1 MTPEVP
7 AWTTVIDSPVGS
19 LDLVADQDGSLTHLF
34 FRGEMRFAPFDPWL
48 RTDPAPFAEVITQL
62 EEYFAGT
69 RKDFDVPL
77 APRGTHFQREVWMA
91 LRDIPYGE
99 TWTYTTQAVAI
110 GRPSAARAV
119 GAANG
124 RNPIGIVVPC
134 HRVIGADGSL
144 TGYGGGIDR
153 KRWLLAHEKEV
164 LGQLRMTSPVAASQ
178 VRVPPAKR
186 CAVTPSPTLSPPNG

>member
-1 MTPEVP
+1 
-7 AWTTVIDSPVGS
+7 
-19 LDLVADQDGSLTHLF
+19 
-34 FRGEMRFAPFDPWL
+34 MRFAPFDPWL
-48 RTDPAPFAEVITQL
+48 RTDPGPFAEVTTQL

-69 RKDFDVPL
+69 RRDFDVPL
-77 APRGTHFQREVWMA
+77 APRGTHFQQEVWMA

-99 TWTYTTQAVAI
+99 TWTYAKQAVAI

-144 TGYGGGIDR
+144 TG
-153 KRWLLAHEKEV
+153 
-164 LGQLRMTSPVAASQ
+164 
-178 VRVPPAKR
+178 
-186 CAVTPSPTLSPPNG
+186 